1 MKLQYVAIRP
11 RNNKV
16 ITINS
21 QLQFMVAIG
30 AESVHI

>member
-11 RNNKV
+11 RNNEV
-16 ITINS
+16 ITVNS

-30 AESVHI
+30 AEPVQI